1 MLACFIEI
9 TGFNIRLTQILVRAA
24 MIGIDA
30 ERNLVMIECTIEIA
44 GFAESESQVAMQV
57 GVF

>member
-1 MLACFIEI
+1 
-9 TGFNIRLTQILVRAA
+9 